1 MGLAVNNI
9 PVEGRQ
15 DHREL
20 SGWYISHVDPE
31 GDYCAI
37 PLCFARRCDAEAAMS
52 AALETIDWEGSH
64 SDVSQRVLTHG
75 WHRLRQTMLERLPW

>member
-15 DHREL
+15 GHREL

-31 GDYCAI
+31 GDFCAI
-37 PLCFARRCDAEAAMS
+37 P
-52 AALETIDWEGSH
+52 
-64 SDVSQRVLTHG
+64 
-75 WHRLRQTMLERLPW
+75 